1 MFTYYGLTKTVT
13 EYRSKRFP
21 HILLLFF
28 VLFLQDSQHIVPVR
42 CAGVRVSS
50 AGLGASQPEPAW
62 DLTALECP
70 SVLFPSVAKPAE
82 C

>member
-21 HILLLFF
+21 HICFF
-28 VLFLQDSQHIVPVR
+28 VFLFLQDSQHIVPVR

-50 AGLGASQPEPAW
+50 AGLAVSQPEPAW